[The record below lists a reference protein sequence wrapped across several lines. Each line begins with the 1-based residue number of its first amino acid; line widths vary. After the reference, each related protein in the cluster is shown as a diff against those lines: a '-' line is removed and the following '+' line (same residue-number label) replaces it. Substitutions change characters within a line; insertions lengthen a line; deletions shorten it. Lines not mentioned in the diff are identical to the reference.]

1 MRNPSRSPGRRF
13 GRLLRVSTP
22 SPEETQPTAEEL
34 AIRARS
40 FGAVARDYD
49 RARPTYADAMADDI
63 VALLPGTAVVEVG
76 AGTGKATVLFGVRG
90 LEIACIE
97 PDPQMAA
104 VLTENCRELP
114 NVTISVSA
122 FEDFRAAGLYDG
134 LIAAQSWHWT
144 DPARRWVKAASLL
157 REGGLIALF
166 WNRTQSH
173 VTPLAPAI
181 AAIYRRHQISTSNEP
196 SQDQTPPAWPRDEME
211 KQPTL
216 ADVEVREYSSVHNYS
231 TQEWCDYMASTSNL
245 LILEPAKR
253 LAVLAE
259 VARVIDDEGGGVLEE
274 HRRCDVYLAR
284 RTAVPA

>member
-1 MRNPSRSPGRRF
+1 M
-13 GRLLRVSTP
+13 V
-22 SPEETQPTAEEL
+22 
-34 AIRARS
+34 
-40 FGAVARDYD
+40 
-49 RARPTYADAMADDI
+49 DAI

-114 NVTISVSA
+114 NVTVTVSA
-122 FEDFRAAGLYDG
+122 FEDFQADRLYDG

-144 DPARRWVKAASLL
+144 DPARRWSKAASLL

-173 VTPLAPAI
+173 LTPLAPAI
-181 AAIYRRHQISTSNEP
+181 AEIYHRHQISTSAALSE
-196 SQDQTPPAWPRDEME
+196 DQTPPAWPRDEME

-216 ADVEVREYSSVHNYS
+216 ADVEVREYSSVHTYS

-253 LAVLAE
+253 LAVLTDL
-259 VARVIDDEGGGVLEE
+259 ARVIDDEGGGVLEE
-274 HRRCDVYLAR
+274 HRRCDLYLAR
-284 RTAVPA
+284 RTGAAV

>member
-1 MRNPSRSPGRRF
+1 
-13 GRLLRVSTP
+13 VSIP
-22 SPEETQPTAEEL
+22 PPEEARPSAEEL

-49 RARPTYADAMADDI
+49 RARPTYADALVDDI

-90 LEIACIE
+90 LEIAAIE

-114 NVTISVSA
+114 NVTVTVSG
-122 FEDFRAAGLYDG
+122 FEEFQATRLYDG

-144 DPARRWVKAASLL
+144 DPAIRWAKAASLL
-157 REGGLIALF
+157 RTGGLIALF
-166 WNRTQSH
+166 WNRTLAH
-173 VTPLAPAI
+173 LTPLAPAI
-181 AAIYRRHQISTSNEP
+181 TEIYRRHGIKASNDLSP
-196 SQDQTPPAWPRDEME
+196 DTTPPAWPRDEME

-216 ADVEVREYSSVHNYS
+216 VDVEVREYSSVHNYS

-245 LILEPAKR
+245 LILDPAKR

-284 RTAVPA
+284 RTDVPA

>member
-1 MRNPSRSPGRRF
+1 M
-13 GRLLRVSTP
+13 V
-22 SPEETQPTAEEL
+22 
-34 AIRARS
+34 
-40 FGAVARDYD
+40 
-49 RARPTYADAMADDI
+49 DAI

-114 NVTISVSA
+114 NVTVTVSA
-122 FEDFRAAGLYDG
+122 FEDFQADRLYDG

-144 DPARRWVKAASLL
+144 DPARRWAKAASLL
-157 REGGLIALF
+157 RKGGLIALF

-173 VTPLAPAI
+173 LTPLAPAI
-181 AAIYRRHQISTSNEP
+181 AEIYRRHQISTSNEAP
-196 SQDQTPPAWPRDEME
+196 SQDHAPPAWPRDEME

-216 ADVEVREYSSVHNYS
+216 ADVEVREYSSVHTYS

-253 LAVLAE
+253 LAVLTDL
-259 VARVIDDEGGGVLEE
+259 ARVIDDEGGGVLEE
-274 HRRCDVYLAR
+274 HRRCALYLTR
-284 RTAVPA
+284 RTGAAV